1 VPILAFKLTKQL
13 DIMEHQPFKPEVLEQ
28 LRRLEEKYVPLGQ
41 DLAAYLEG
49 LFYTDYLN
57 YWDYIHLDTL
67 LSLQNPRT
75 SIPDEKIFIM
85 YHQITELYFKLC
97 LEEYRQIGED
107 KHITGDVL
115 LKRLKRINRYFE
127 NLIDSFD
134 VMVDGMDPKQFLQFR
149 MALMPAS
156 GFQSVQYRMIEI
168 ASTELRNLTDKEKRK
183 ALGLQS
189 THEELMGCIYWKE
202 GATEVSSGAKTLTL
216 IRFEEKYTPQLIQF
230 AKEYEHMNVWSTYK
244 RLPEEQQ
251 QNPRLIRQMREL
263 DSNVNVN
270 WPLMHYKSAVR
281 YLQRDPEVI
290 AATGGTNWQKYLPPK
305 FQKRIFYPVLWSEDE
320 LENWGK
326 GWVEKVLNGDI

>member
-1 VPILAFKLTKQL
+1 M
-13 DIMEHQPFKPEVLEQ
+13 DHQTFKPEVLEQ

-49 LFYTDYLN
+49 LYYTDYLN

-97 LEEYRQIGED
+97 LEEYRQVGDD
-107 KHITGDVL
+107 KAITGDVL
-115 LKRLKRINRYFE
+115 MKRVKRINRYFE

-183 ALGLQS
+183 VLGLQS

-202 GATEVSSGAKTLTL
+202 GATEVSSGTKTLTL
-216 IRFEEKYTPQLIQF
+216 IRFEEKYTQQLIQF
-230 AKEYEHMNVWSTYK
+230 AREYEHRNVWSAYK
-244 RLPEEQQ
+244 RLSEEEQ
-251 QNPRLIRQMREL
+251 QNPRLIRQLREL

-305 FQKRIFYPVLWSEDE
+305 FQKRIFYPELWSEHE

>member
-1 VPILAFKLTKQL
+1 
-13 DIMEHQPFKPEVLEQ
+13 MEQQPFKPEVLDQ
-28 LRRLEEKYVPLGQ
+28 LRRLEAKYVPLGQ

-49 LFYTDYLN
+49 LYYTDYLN

-75 SIPDEKIFIM
+75 TIPDEKIFIM

-107 KHITGDVL
+107 KDITGDIL
-115 LKRLKRINRYFE
+115 FKRLKRINRYFE

-189 THEELMGCIYWKE
+189 THEEIMGCIYWKE
-202 GATEVSSGAKTLTL
+202 GATEVSSGSKTLTL
-216 IRFEEKYTPQLIQF
+216 LRFEEKYTQQLIHF
-230 AKEYEHMNVWSTYK
+230 AREYEQKNVWAVYK
-244 RLPEEQQ
+244 RLSEEEQ

-305 FQKRIFYPVLWSEDE
+305 FQKRIFYPELWVEEE
-320 LENWGK
+320 LNNWGK
-326 GWVEKVLNGDI
+326 GWVEKVLNGDV

>member
-1 VPILAFKLTKQL
+1 
-13 DIMEHQPFKPEVLEQ
+13 MEHQAFKPEVLEQ

-49 LFYTDYLN
+49 LYYTDYLN

-107 KHITGDVL
+107 KELTGEML
-115 LKRLKRINRYFE
+115 YKRLKRINRYFE

-189 THEELMGCIYWKE
+189 THEELMDCIYWKE
-202 GATEVSSGAKTLTL
+202 GATEVSSGSKTLTL
-216 IRFEEKYTPQLIQF
+216 LRFEEKYTQQLIHF
-230 AKEYEHMNVWSTYK
+230 ARQYEHMNVWSAYK
-244 RLPEEQQ
+244 RLPEADQ
-251 QNPRLIRQMREL
+251 QNARLTRQMREL

-305 FQKRIFYPVLWSEDE
+305 FQKRIFYPELWTEDE

>member
-1 VPILAFKLTKQL
+1 MLDQL
-13 DIMEHQPFKPEVLEQ
+13 QQ
-28 LRRLEEKYVPLGQ
+28 KYRPLGQ
-41 DLAAYLEG
+41 DLASYLEG
-49 LFYTDYLN
+49 LLYSDFLN

-75 SIPDEKIFIM
+75 KIPDEEIFIM

-97 LEEYRQIGED
+97 LHEYNQVAAD
-107 KHITGDVL
+107 PAPTGQML
-115 LKRLKRINRYFE
+115 LTRVGRINRYFE

-134 VMVDGMDPKQFLQFR
+134 VMVDGMDPKEFLKFR

-168 ASTELRNLTDKEKRK
+168 CSTDLRNLTDKAKRE

-189 THEELMGCIYWKE
+189 THEEMYGCIYWKE
-202 GATEVSSGAKTLTL
+202 GATEAATGAKTLTL
-216 IRFEEKYTPQLIQF
+216 LQFEEKYSAKLIRHAQEFATKNLWAVYKQLSP
-230 AKEYEHMNVWSTYK
+230 KE
-244 RLPEEQQ
+244 Q
-251 QNPRLIRQMREL
+251 QNPKLINHLKEL

-281 YLQRDPEVI
+281 YLHKDPSVI

-305 FQKRIFYPVLWSEDE
+305 FQKRIFYPEIWTAEEID
-320 LENWGK
+320 NWGK
-326 GWVEKVLNGDI
+326 GWVNDIVGEVD

>member
-1 VPILAFKLTKQL
+1 MDQI
-13 DIMEHQPFKPEVLEQ
+13 FKPEVLEQ
-28 LRRLEEKYVPLGQ
+28 LKRLEEKYVPLGQ

-49 LFYTDYLN
+49 LYHTDFLN

-75 SIPDEKIFIM
+75 TIPDEKIFIM

-97 LEEYRQIGED
+97 LEEYRQMGED
-107 KHITGDVL
+107 KQITSEVL
-115 LKRLKRINRYFE
+115 TKRLKRINRYFE

-189 THEELMGCIYWKE
+189 TQEELMGCIYWKE

-216 IRFEEKYTPQLIQF
+216 IRFEEKYTNHLIQF
-230 AKEYEHMNVWSTYK
+230 AREYEHKNVWAVYK
-244 RLPEEQQ
+244 QLPEQEQ
-251 QNPRLIRQMREL
+251 QNPKLIRQMREL

-305 FQKRIFYPVLWSEDE
+305 FQKRIFFPELWTEEE
-320 LENWGK
+320 LGNWGK

>member
-1 VPILAFKLTKQL
+1 
-13 DIMEHQPFKPEVLEQ
+13 MEHTFKPEVLEQ

-49 LFYTDYLN
+49 LYHTKFLS

-75 SIPDEKIFIM
+75 NIPDEKIFIM

-107 KHITGDVL
+107 KEITGEVL
-115 LKRLKRINRYFE
+115 KKRLIRINRYFD
-127 NLIDSFD
+127 NLINSFD

-156 GFQSVQYRMIEI
+156 GFQSVQYRLIEI
-168 ASTELRNLTDKEKRK
+168 ASTDLRNLVDKAKR
-183 ALGLQS
+183 AVLGLESSQ
-189 THEELMGCIYWKE
+189 EEMIGCIYWKE
-202 GATEVSSGAKTLTL
+202 GATEVASGAKTLTL
-216 IRFEEKYTPQLIQF
+216 IQFEEKYTAQLISF
-230 AKEYEHMNVWSTYK
+230 AKEYTDKNVWSVYK
-244 RLPEEQQ
+244 RLPEEDQ
-251 QNPRLIRQMREL
+251 QNPKLKQAMRDL

-281 YLQRDPEVI
+281 YLQRDPDVI
-290 AATGGTNWQKYLPPK
+290 AATGGTNWQKYLPPR
-305 FQKRIFYPVLWSEDE
+305 FQKRIFYPELWSEQE
-320 LENWGK
+320 TTEWGK
-326 GWVEKVLNGDI
+326 GWVDKVLNGDI